1 MPCENYVISLQKV
14 YDNKPR
20 TRRAN
25 HAITVV
31 YDFFKKHARKDK
43 KDIIISSEVNECIWA
58 RSIQKPPRKVEVSI
72 KTDNGKI
79 YVFLKDS
86 KAFKEFGKVLPQEKK
101 GKAKPKAEEVK
112 EEAVEVKPKTESV
125 KPKTEV
131 ETKPEV
137 KTAEIK
143 PKKEEVKAETVAREP
158 SVTGSEKPKKE

>member
-25 HAITVV
+25 HAITVI

-43 KDIIISSEVNECIWA
+43 KDIIISSEVKECIWA

-112 EEAVEVKPKTESV
+112 EEAVEVKPKPESV

-137 KTAEIK
+137 KTAEVK
-143 PKKEEVKAETVAREP
+143 PKKEEVKAVET
-158 SVTGSEKPKKE
+158 KKEAVEVKQKKE